1 MTDDFRTTRELSSK
15 PSDNSGL
22 HQTGPVDV
30 IVGKRL
36 LELRQKNKISRKEL
50 AGRLNI
56 PLKHLAAFEAGTR
69 RMSAAYLFDFAK
81 TFNVTMDYFFDG
93 IALPAEEKQ
102 PEQTSP
108 EQKFSPQMQAALNV
122 IKNVN
127 SKSLDD
133 ILIHN
138 IVTLQNNIKIEQERL
153 NSFEELCNNLEDML
167 RDVIRARHKSL
178 RPD

>member
-15 PSDNSGL
+15 SSDNNSPL
-22 HQTGPVDV
+22 QTGPVDV

-36 LELRQKNKISRKEL
+36 LELRQKNKISRKNL

-56 PLKHLAAFEAGTR
+56 PLKKLAAFENGTR

-81 TFNVTMDYFFDG
+81 TFNVSMDYFFDD
-93 IALPAEEKQ
+93 IILPSEEKQ
-102 PEQTSP
+102 PEQTAP

-122 IKNVN
+122 IKDVN

-133 ILIHN
+133 ILIRN
-138 IVTLQNNIKIEQERL
+138 IGAVQMAIKTEQQRL
-153 NSFEELCNNLEDML
+153 DSLEEICDNLEDML
-167 RDVIRARHKSL
+167 HGIVRARHKTL

>member
-1 MTDDFRTTRELSSK
+1 MIDDFRTTRELSSK

-102 PEQTSP
+102 PEQ
-108 EQKFSPQMQAALNV
+108 KFSPQMQAALNV
-122 IKNVN
+122 IKDVN

-167 RDVIRARHKSL
+167 RDVIRARHKSM